1 MSKYIVCNLPINQK
15 SNELRIAVTGEW
27 KGHSN
32 GAFSLN
38 LEDLQQ
44 IKTNFDNA
52 KVDGVIDLDH
62 ATVFTGTGEAYGWIK
77 ELFFKGDE
85 LWAKIEW
92 LETGLELIKSRKY
105 KYISPVFLPNTIEQV
120 TATNIGWTLH
130 SAALT
135 NRPFMEELG
144 EIKVNNKQNQIQNKE
159 ESMLTPEAQKKMDD
173 LEATKSELERKVK
186 SLEDELKTK
195 NEDIE
200 KEKEKSVETEVD
212 NAIALNKVSAAQK
225 ESLIALGKSNPDELK
240 KLLSTMTAITVPN
253 NDMYANSNNNQNNKI
268 DVLKLG
274 GIN

>member
-15 SNELRIAVTGEW
+15 SNELKIAVTGEW

-32 GAFSLN
+32 GAFSLS

-62 ATVFTGTGEAYGWIK
+62 ATVFLGTGEAYGWIK

-159 ESMLTPEAQKKMDD
+159 ESMTPEEQKKMDD

>member
-1 MSKYIVCNLPINQK
+1 MSKYIVCNLPVNTK
-15 SNELRIAVTGEW
+15 TNELKIAIVGEW
-27 KGHSN
+27 KGHYN

-38 LEDLQQ
+38 LEDLNQ

-62 ATVFTGTGEAYGWIK
+62 ETVFKGTGEAYGWIK

-85 LWAKIEW
+85 LWSKIEW

-120 TATNIGWTLH
+120 TAQNIGWTLH

-144 EIKVNNKQNQIQNKE
+144 EIKVNNKQEQIQKKE
-159 ESMLTPEAQKKMDD
+159 KSMLTPEEQKKMDD
-173 LEATKSELERKVK
+173 LEAKIKELENK
-186 SLEDELKTK
+186 LKEK
-195 NEDIE
+195 DDDLD

-253 NDMYANSNNNQNNKI
+253 NDMYVNSNNNQNNKI